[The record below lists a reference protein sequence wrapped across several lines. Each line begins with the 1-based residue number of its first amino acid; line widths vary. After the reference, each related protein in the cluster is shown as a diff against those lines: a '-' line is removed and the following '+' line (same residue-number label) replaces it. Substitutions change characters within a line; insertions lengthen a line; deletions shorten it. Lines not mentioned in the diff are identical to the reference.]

1 MAMKPRKMMR
11 GGATKK
17 MMRGG
22 MTETPMPM
30 KKGGAA
36 KMPAALKKAM
46 EKKKMMRGGKA
57 KK

>member
-11 GGATKK
+11 GGAAKK

-22 MTETPMPM
+22 ITETPMPM
-30 KKGGAA
+30 KKRIAA

>member
-1 MAMKPRKMMR
+1 MAMKPR
-11 GGATKK
+11 K

-30 KKGGAA
+30 KKRIAA

>member
-1 MAMKPRKMMR
+1 
-11 GGATKK
+11 
-17 MMRGG
+17 MRGG